1 MNGNQIADI
10 LVSKIAIY
18 AEANGTSILQAFDD
32 EADALIEYINEVE
45 EVYKPADFKAR
56 LTNFVI
62 GKAPLYATDKDYI
75 ARFFNA
81 EPVELDEALR
91 GKLAELQACLRKRI
105 SKNKRKP
112 AAPESKESEP
122 PKRTPK
128 ELAFIDTLDQVDTEL
143 RKARQVMHEFYDD
156 IVVCESRYPTFEG
169 IVKSEDGGRSW
180 HHTLSW
186 QSQGNQKVLYDPS
199 SAQRAYAFS
208 EEMADWNLY
217 ETTVFRTSDGGN
229 TWETIF
235 HNIISGKPDYMM
247 LHDNRLYL
255 TSTMIDY
262 GDGIRSSGFYSIPT
276 DGSATSISHMTEG
289 LHHSSAEAYD
299 LQGRRLTGTSSKGIY
314 IRNGKKYINF

>member
-62 GKAPLYATDKDYI
+62 GEAPLYATDKDYI

-169 IVKSEDGGRSW
+169 IVNAQNADAVCNSSLFKLVAEFPRIATLLEVAADHLSEGHSIVIKALCEAGARS
-180 HHTLSW
+180 
-186 QSQGNQKVLYDPS
+186 
-199 SAQRAYAFS
+199 
-208 EEMADWNLY
+208 
-217 ETTVFRTSDGGN
+217 
-229 TWETIF
+229 
-235 HNIISGKPDYMM
+235 
-247 LHDNRLYL
+247 
-255 TSTMIDY
+255 
-262 GDGIRSSGFYSIPT
+262 T
-276 DGSATSISHMTEG
+276 DDSFVVG
-289 LHHSSAEAYD
+289 
-299 LQGRRLTGTSSKGIY
+299 
-314 IRNGKKYINF
+314 